1 MGKKEALQALGSRLV
16 LPSPP
21 EVVVRI
27 NSMIADRAFGPQE
40 IGRVVGSDPA
50 LATRVLSTANS
61 SFYGLQEP
69 VHSAEQAA
77 TVIGVRSLRNIA
89 MQASIAQRYAHL
101 EGRRDLDVGAIWE
114 HAERCAQLAQ
124 LLGAASRVDLELA
137 PDEFYTCGLLHDI
150 GKVALLESLGED
162 YVSILRDARAARRPL
177 HHAEQERL
185 GFTHVDVGALVA
197 ARWNLPPA
205 VALSIAYHH
214 GPNERVLEYPV
225 VAVVALADQ
234 LAYRADLP
242 DFEPVGRRLAEV
254 AGHVLSVT
262 PAAFQRVVES
272 ARAVARPL
280 PVA

>member
-16 LPSPP
+16 LPTPP

-27 NSMIADRAFGPQE
+27 NSMIADRACGAQA

-50 LATRVLSTANS
+50 LATRVLATANS

-77 TVIGVRSLRNIA
+77 AVIGVRSLRNIA

-101 EGRRDLDVGAIWE
+101 EGRPDLDVGAIWA
-114 HAERCAQLAQ
+114 HAELCAQLCQ
-124 LLGAASRVDLELA
+124 LLGAASRIDLELA
-137 PDEFYTCGLLHDI
+137 PDELYTCGLLHDI
-150 GKVALLESLGED
+150 GQVALLESLGED
-162 YVSILRDARAARRPL
+162 YVAILREARSRRRAL
-177 HHAEQERL
+177 HQVEEERL
-185 GFTHVDVGALVA
+185 GFTHVEVGALVA

-214 GPNERVLEYPV
+214 GPHARVLEYPV
-225 VAVVALADQ
+225 VTVVALADQ

-242 DFEPVGRRLAEV
+242 DFEPAGQRLAEV
-254 AGHVLSVT
+254 ARHVLSVT
-262 PAAFQRVVES
+262 PAAFQRVVET

-280 PVA
+280 DVA

>member
-27 NSMIADRAFGPQE
+27 NAMIADRACGPQE
-40 IGRVVGSDPA
+40 IGRVVGGDPA

-101 EGRRDLDVGAIWE
+101 EGQRDLDVGEVWQ

-162 YVSILRDARAARRPL
+162 YLQLLRGARSQRRAL
-177 HHAEQERL
+177 HHVEQERL

-197 ARWNLPPA
+197 ARWNLPQA
-205 VALSIAYHH
+205 VALAIAYHH
-214 GPNERVLEYPV
+214 GPDERVLEYPA

-242 DFEPVGRRLAEV
+242 DFESVGPRLAEV
-254 AGHVLSVT
+254 AGRVLSVT
-262 PAAFQRVVES
+262 SAAFQRVVEA
-272 ARAVARPL
+272 ARAGAQAM

>member
-1 MGKKEALQALGSRLV
+1 MGKKEALLALGKRLV

-27 NSMIADRAFGPQE
+27 NAMIADRSCGPQE

-89 MQASIAQRYAHL
+89 MQASIAQRYEHL
-101 EGRRDLDVGAIWE
+101 EGQRELDLREVWE

-124 LLGAASRVDLELA
+124 LLGAASRVDVELA

-150 GKVALLESLGED
+150 GKVALLESLGEEYLD
-162 YVSILRDARAARRPL
+162 LLRTAHERRCAL
-177 HHAEQERL
+177 HHQEQEAL

-197 ARWNLPPA
+197 ARWKLPQT
-205 VALSIAYHH
+205 VALAIAYHH
-214 GPNERVLEYPV
+214 GPNERVLEFPA
-225 VAVVALADQ
+225 VAVVAVADQ
-234 LAYRADLP
+234 LAYRADLA
-242 DFEPVGRRLAEV
+242 DFEEVGRRLAEISQR
-254 AGHVLSVT
+254 VLSVT
-262 PAAFQRVVES
+262 PSAFQRVVES
-272 ARAVARPL
+272 ARGGAQTLRA
-280 PVA
+280 A

>member
-1 MGKKEALQALGSRLV
+1 MGKKEALQSLGSRLV

-21 EVVVRI
+21 DVVVRI
-27 NSMIADRAFGPQE
+27 NAMIADRSCGPQE

-50 LATRVLSTANS
+50 LAARVLSTANS

-69 VHSAEQAA
+69 VQSAEQAA

-89 MQASIAQRYAHL
+89 MQASIAQRYEHL
-101 EGRRDLDVGAIWE
+101 EGNPDLDVREVWQ

-124 LLGAASRVDLELA
+124 LLGAASRKDLELA

-150 GKVALLESLGED
+150 GKVALLESLGES
-162 YVSILRDARAARRPL
+162 YLELLRAARMGRSTL
-177 HHAEQERL
+177 HHQEQERL

-214 GPNERVLEYPV
+214 GPKERVLEFPA

-234 LAYRADLP
+234 LAYRADLA
-242 DFEPVGRRLAEV
+242 DFDTVGRKLAEV
-254 AGHVLSVT
+254 AQSVLAVT
-262 PAAFQRVVES
+262 PAAFQRVVEA
-272 ARAVARPL
+272 ARGNLQVQRAA
-280 PVA
+280 

>member
-21 EVVVRI
+21 DVVVRI
-27 NSMIADRAFGPQE
+27 NAMIADRSCGPQE
-40 IGRVVGSDPA
+40 IGCVVSGDPA
-50 LATRVLSTANS
+50 LSTRVLSTANS

-89 MQASIAQRYAHL
+89 MQASIAQRYEHL
-101 EGRRDLDVGAIWE
+101 EGQSELDVGEIWV

-124 LLGAASRVDLELA
+124 LLGAASRKDLELA

-150 GKVALLESLGED
+150 GKVALLESLGEE
-162 YVSILRDARAARRPL
+162 YLELLRDARLAKRAL
-177 HHAEQERL
+177 HHQEQERL

-205 VALSIAYHH
+205 VALAIAYHH
-214 GPNERVLEYPV
+214 GPNERVVEYPA
-225 VAVVALADQ
+225 VAVVAVADQ
-234 LAYRADLP
+234 LAYRADLA
-242 DFEPVGRRLAEV
+242 DFESVGARLAEV
-254 AGHVLSVT
+254 ARRVLSVT
-262 PAAFQRVVES
+262 PAAFQRVVEA
-272 ARAVARPL
+272 ARGGAHVVRA
-280 PVA
+280 A